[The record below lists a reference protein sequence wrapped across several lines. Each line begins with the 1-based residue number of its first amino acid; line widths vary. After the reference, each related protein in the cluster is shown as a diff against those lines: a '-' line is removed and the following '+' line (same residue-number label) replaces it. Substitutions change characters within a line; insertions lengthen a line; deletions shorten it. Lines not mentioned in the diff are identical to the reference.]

1 MTSDRQPRPAG
12 AAFAVAP
19 RPRRTEA
26 RETAA
31 RLAAVAVALVLVLAA
46 LPFGASGR
54 AQDGEAGDA
63 DALVGEYAV
72 TFTDEEIP
80 ITLVGGP
87 SLAGDWVIVFAAD
100 GGYEVRRQD
109 VGTVVTGVY
118 EVDGQ
123 TVTVTDEGGVLS
135 CAAPQ
140 AGGEPIETGTYTFE
154 PSGSRLTLRVVE
166 DGCATREYL
175 FTTRPLGPFVA
186 CRTVALPL
194 SAEPTDPDAAEGDD
208 GSALDAIE
216 EEVGGE
222 DADGTD
228 EGQAETPTAPAAEED
243 APEFAAA
250 DATPD
255 ATPGAEATPQGGA
268 TPGTGATPISQASP
282 APPAEIGTD
291 EDPEAAIDDLLGQMT
306 ACWATGDPALV
317 LPLFSPQLLDELTG
331 GGAASLQDVA
341 NQLLQIQTV
350 PVTWERAGEIG
361 LTDADE
367 TEAEA
372 IVALRIGAEESFE
385 TLAFVLTD
393 DGWRFVTFLGEA

>member
-1 MTSDRQPRPAG
+1 MTSDRPPRPAG
-12 AAFAVAP
+12 AAFVMTP
-19 RPRRTEA
+19 RSGRAEA
-26 RETAA
+26 RAVAA
-31 RLAAVAVALVLVLAA
+31 RLATVVVALVTILAA
-46 LPFGASGR
+46 LPFGAAGH
-54 AQDGEAGDA
+54 AQDAEDA

-87 SLAGDWVIVFAAD
+87 GLVGDWVVIFAAD
-100 GGYEVRRQD
+100 GSYEVRRQD
-109 VGTVVTGVY
+109 VGTVVVGAY

-135 CAAPQ
+135 CATPQ
-140 AGGEPIETGTYTFE
+140 AGGDPIETGTYTFE
-154 PSGSRLTLRVVE
+154 PSGDRLTLRVVE

-186 CRTVALPL
+186 CRTVAVPL
-194 SAEPTDPDAAEGDD
+194 SAEPADPGAEGDD
-208 GSALDAIE
+208 GSALDALE

-222 DADGTD
+222 DANGPD
-228 EGQAETPTAPAAEED
+228 EDQAETPTAPAEEED
-243 APEFAAA
+243 AAESADE
-250 DATPD
+250 DATPA
-255 ATPGAEATPQGGA
+255 ATPGAGATPEGDA
-268 TPGTGATPISQASP
+268 TPGTGATPVGEASP
-282 APPAEIGTD
+282 TPPAEIGTD

-331 GGAASLQDVA
+331 GGAASLRDVA
-341 NQLLQIQTV
+341 DQLLQIQTV
-350 PVTWERAGEIG
+350 PITWERAGEVE
-361 LTDADE
+361 LTDEDE

-393 DGWRFVTFLGEA
+393 DGWRFVTFLGDA